1 MAIKKFQLTYYNNA
15 TEDFHI
21 QCVKHVNLASKPHT
35 HGYFQIYYVISGSLH
50 HYVGEE
56 SACMVKGDMFI
67 VPPDVVHY
75 ISAESGTTFYSFSF
89 LPSFLV
95 NSARTPAFVT
105 NFLQSLIKKDEL
117 ELRATVSLP
126 LEEMLYTE
134 SLMAHI
140 QKEFETKPIGYYDT
154 VRTLA
159 ILVTGYL
166 ARSYFEEHS
175 VKEHLKA
182 NREIIRHCI
191 EYIEEYYFEN
201 ITIGKMSKQF
211 NMSKSN
217 FCKLFL
223 SETGYTFNSYLNR
236 RRVERACEYIS
247 GGYKLTALYAYVGY
261 NDFSTFYRNF
271 KKYIGVSPAK
281 YKTENAEK

>member
-1 MAIKKFQLTYYNNA
+1 MSIKKFQLEYYNDA

-21 QCVKHVNLASKPHT
+21 QCVKNANLASKPHT
-35 HGYFQIYYVISGSLH
+35 HGYFQIYYVITGGLY

-56 SACMVKGDMFI
+56 SARMSRGDMFI

-75 ISAESGTTFYSFSF
+75 ISVEEGTTFYSFSF
-89 LPSFLV
+89 APSFLI
-95 NSARTPAFVT
+95 NSSRTPRFVT
-105 NFLQSLIKKDEL
+105 NFLQSLVKKEGL

-126 LEEMLYTE
+126 PSELLYTE
-134 SLMAHI
+134 SLMANI
-140 QKEFETKPIGYYDT
+140 QKEFELKPLGYYDT

-166 ARSYFEEHS
+166 ARSYCEKHNL
-175 VKEHLKA
+175 KEHLKE
-182 NREIIRHCI
+182 NKEIIRHSV
-191 EYIEEYYFEN
+191 EYIEECYFEN
-201 ITIGKMSKQF
+201 ITIDKIARQF

-223 SETGYTFNSYLNR
+223 SETGHTFNNYLNR
-236 RRVERACEYIS
+236 RRVEKACGYIS
-247 GGYKLTALYAYVGY
+247 SGYKLTALYSYVGY

-271 KKYIGVSPAK
+271 KKHIGVSPAK
-281 YKTENAEK
+281 YKAKNDKK